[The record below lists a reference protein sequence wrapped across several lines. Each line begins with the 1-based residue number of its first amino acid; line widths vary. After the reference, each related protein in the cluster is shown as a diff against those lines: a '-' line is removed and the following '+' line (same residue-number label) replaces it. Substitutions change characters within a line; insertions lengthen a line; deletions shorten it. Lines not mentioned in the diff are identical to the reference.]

1 MSEPRRWREGG
12 DAPSPEIA
20 KLLATAAPSRSMTSR
35 EQARSWRKLRFL
47 VAFPAAAGL
56 MLWVK
61 GGIAALAIGVSTTAS
76 YYVIDYVAN
85 EQPAATAPAAS
96 HRTPMLPRGQMQPV
110 AIEDAGVP
118 DVAPE
123 APDAAP
129 DVEEAEQDAGP
140 DARVTRPDAAPVRSV
155 ASAASSAGSLDEE
168 VALIARARSAVRSN
182 PAEALELLRLHAQ
195 RYPRGKLVM
204 ERQLVEIEALLHAG
218 RTQEA
223 RTRAETL
230 LAGSGGSLY
239 EARLR
244 RMLEQMP

>member
-12 DAPSPEIA
+12 DAPSPEIT
-20 KLLATAAPSRSMTSR
+20 KLLAAAAPSRPMSSR

-110 AIEDAGVP
+110 AIEDAGAA

-123 APDAAP
+123 ARP
-129 DVEEAEQDAGP
+129 DV
-140 DARVTRPDAAPVRSV
+140 
-155 ASAASSAGSLDEE
+155 
-168 VALIARARSAVRSN
+168 
-182 PAEALELLRLHAQ
+182 
-195 RYPRGKLVM
+195 
-204 ERQLVEIEALLHAG
+204 
-218 RTQEA
+218 
-223 RTRAETL
+223 
-230 LAGSGGSLY
+230 
-239 EARLR
+239 
-244 RMLEQMP
+244 

>member
-56 MLWVK
+56 TLWVK
-61 GGIAALAIGVSTTAS
+61 GGIAAVAIGVSTTAT
-76 YYVIDYVAN
+76 YFVVDYVAS

-96 HRTPMLPRGQMQPV
+96 HQTPMLPRGQMQPV
-110 AIEDAGVP
+110 AIEDAGAA

-123 APDAAP
+123 ARP
-129 DVEEAEQDAGP
+129 DVEEAELDAGP
-140 DARVTRPDAAPVRSV
+140 DARATRPEVAPVRSV

-195 RYPRGKLVM
+195 RYPHGKLVM

-230 LAGSGGSLY
+230 LARSGGSLY

>member
-1 MSEPRRWREGG
+1 M
-12 DAPSPEIA
+12 
-20 KLLATAAPSRSMTSR
+20 
-35 EQARSWRKLRFL
+35 
-47 VAFPAAAGL
+47 
-56 MLWVK
+56 
-61 GGIAALAIGVSTTAS
+61 
-76 YYVIDYVAN
+76 
-85 EQPAATAPAAS
+85 
-96 HRTPMLPRGQMQPV
+96 RT
-110 AIEDAGVP
+110 
-118 DVAPE
+118 
-123 APDAAP
+123 
-129 DVEEAEQDAGP
+129 
-140 DARVTRPDAAPVRSV
+140 V

-230 LAGSGGSLY
+230 LARSGGSLY

>member
-1 MSEPRRWREGG
+1 MS
-12 DAPSPEIA
+12 
-20 KLLATAAPSRSMTSR
+20 SR

-110 AIEDAGVP
+110 AIEDAGAA

-123 APDAAP
+123 ARP
-129 DVEEAEQDAGP
+129 DVEEAELDAGP
-140 DARVTRPDAAPVRSV
+140 DARATRPEVAPVRTV

-230 LAGSGGSLY
+230 LARSGGSLY

>member
-56 MLWVK
+56 TLWVK
-61 GGIAALAIGVSTTAS
+61 GGIAAAAIGVSTTAT
-76 YYVIDYVAN
+76 YFVVDYVVS

-96 HRTPMLPRGQMQPV
+96 HRTPMLPREQMQPV
-110 AIEDAGVP
+110 AIEDASVP

-123 APDAAP
+123 AAP
-129 DVEEAEQDAGP
+129 DVEEAEPDAGP
-140 DARVTRPDAAPVRSV
+140 DARATRPDAAPVRSV
-155 ASAASSAGSLDEE
+155 AGAASSAGSLDEE

-182 PAEALELLRLHAQ
+182 PTEALELLRLHAQ

-204 ERQLVEIEALLHAG
+204 ERQLVEIEALQHAG

-223 RTRAETL
+223 RSRAETL
-230 LAGSGGSLY
+230 LAGSAGSLY

>member
-1 MSEPRRWREGG
+1 MSP
-12 DAPSPEIA
+12 
-20 KLLATAAPSRSMTSR
+20 R

-56 MLWVK
+56 TLWVK
-61 GGIAALAIGVSTTAS
+61 GGIAAVAIGVSTTAT
-76 YYVIDYVAN
+76 YFVVDYVAN
-85 EQPAATAPAAS
+85 EQPAATPPAAS
-96 HRTPMLPRGQMQPV
+96 HRTPILPREQVQPV
-110 AIEDAGVP
+110 AIEDASAP

-123 APDAAP
+123 AAP
-129 DVEEAEQDAGP
+129 DVEEQDAGP
-140 DARVTRPDAAPVRSV
+140 DARASRTEVAPVRSV

-195 RYPRGKLVM
+195 RYPHGKLVM
-204 ERQLVEIEALLHAG
+204 EQQLVEIEALQHAG

-223 RTRAETL
+223 RSRAETL
-230 LAGSGGSLY
+230 LAGSAGSLY

>member
-1 MSEPRRWREGG
+1 MNEPKRWREGG
-12 DAPSPEIA
+12 DAPSPEVA
-20 KLLATAAPSRSMTSR
+20 KLLTAAAPSRPMSPR

-56 MLWVK
+56 TLWVK
-61 GGIAALAIGVSTTAS
+61 GGIAAVAIGVSTTAT
-76 YYVIDYVAN
+76 YFVVDYVAK
-85 EQPAATAPAAS
+85 EQPATTAPAAS
-96 HRTPMLPRGQMQPV
+96 HRTPMLPRGQGQPV

-118 DVAPE
+118 DVTPE
-123 APDAAP
+123 AAAEAAP
-129 DVEEAEQDAGP
+129 DVEEQEAGP
-140 DARVTRPDAAPVRSV
+140 DARASRPEVAPMRSV
-155 ASAASSAGSLDEE
+155 ASAGSSAGSLDEE

-182 PAEALELLRLHAQ
+182 PAEALELLRSHAQ

-204 ERQLVEIEALLHAG
+204 ERQLVEIEALQHAG

-223 RTRAETL
+223 RSRAETL
-230 LAGSGGSLY
+230 LAGSAGSLY